1 MTCSIGTIAR
11 AAGAGAACVAAI
23 AGEVADAAIALPEDA
38 RGPAAAVIALTVGAG
53 AVAAT
58 IAEAAGAAAAIA
70 LPEDARGPAAG
81 AAATKGCAGWRFPS
95 TAKPWSS
102 SEAICRSR
110 LCAERPPMITPI
122 SRRPLR
128 TAEVAML
135 KPEALTKPVLMPS
148 AP

>member
-11 AAGAGAACVAAI
+11 AAGAGAACAAAI
-23 AGEVADAAIALPEDA
+23 AGEGADAAIALPEDA
-38 RGPAAAVIALTVGAG
+38 RGPAAAVIALAVGAG
-53 AVAAT
+53 AAAAT
-58 IAEAAGAAAAIA
+58 IAEAEGAAAAIA
-70 LPEDARGPAAG
+70 LPEDARGPADG

-102 SEAICRSR
+102 SDAICRSR